1 MTSAMQNGHNIWN
14 FDWEESLQVRFSG
27 NEYNRFSKEFAE
39 SADRIK
45 YGIRPVGDYMHILT
59 EK

>member
-1 MTSAMQNGHNIWN
+1 MDIYIWN
-14 FDWEESLQVRFSG
+14 FDWEELLQVRFSG

-45 YGIRPVGDYMHILT
+45 YGIRTVGDYMNTLT
-59 EK
+59 EKWEC